1 MRRALT
7 ILTLSFGLL
16 AFPGTALAYRD
27 RDRAS
32 ASLSYGGKHKIHEK
46 VYEKAHGKHHW
57 KQSYHDR
64 KHQGKKIAIGS
75 PPTGILTGIIMSTGA
90 SVASIERTRATE
102 SCAGIIMHPITIAT
116 GAIIGAIIEVIN
128 TATTSMMTITW
139 SV

>member
-32 ASLSYGGKHKIHEK
+32 AMAVSTRFMKRFMKRLMANIIGNRATTTESIR
-46 VYEKAHGKHHW
+46 
-57 KQSYHDR
+57 R
-64 KHQGKKIAIGS
+64 KNIAIGS
-75 PPTGILTGIIMSTGA
+75 PPIGILTGIIMSTGA

-139 SV
+139 SG